1 MTEISTPGRLILD
14 RDARTVAGP
23 RLYIGGQWRDSASGA
38 TFDTLDPSTGKV
50 IAAVPRA
57 DARDVDMAVKA
68 ASKAAVSWQFTDA
81 LTRAALLR
89 TLAGLVAANADELA
103 WLEALDSGH
112 YYGKAHELISAIPL
126 WLEYHAGLSDKV
138 GGRTIPV
145 PGNKLSFTLLEPLGV
160 TAHIVP
166 WNYPLLVMVR
176 SVAPAL
182 ALGNTVVIKPAEQTP
197 LSALYFARLADEA
210 GFPPGVVNVVTGFG
224 EEAGAPLA
232 SHPDVAGITFTGS
245 VETGKTVAKLGAD
258 HVAQVNLELGGKSP
272 VLVFPDARIDDAVE
286 ATVQGFCSHAGQVCI
301 AGSRL
306 FLHQDIRQEFL
317 SKLTKRLQSI
327 AIGDSF
333 DEKTRF
339 GPLVSAEQL
348 QRVERYIEIGKSEA
362 TLYYGGG
369 RPSGVS
375 ASGYFVEPT
384 VFVDVDPSAR
394 IASEEIFGPVLSVID
409 WSDMDDLL
417 QQANSSEFGLY
428 AAVWTQDINKA
439 LSMARQLQSGGIVI
453 NEWFGELPLA
463 PHGGHKQS
471 GSGRE
476 EGLETVHGYTQVKH
490 VCVNLEDSLVASS
503 DWASAP
509 L

>member
-1 MTEISTPGRLILD
+1 MTYTSVPGRLTVNQQE
-14 RDARTVAGP
+14 RTVDGL
-23 RLYIGGQWRDSASGA
+23 RLFIGGQWLAPVSGA
-38 TFDTLDPSTGKV
+38 TFDTIDPSTGKV

-57 DARDVDMAVKA
+57 SAADVDLAVQA

-81 LTRAALLR
+81 ISRAALLR
-89 TLAGLVAANADELA
+89 KLASLVMAHGEELA
-103 WLEALDSGH
+103 WIEALDSGH
-112 YYGKAHELISAIPL
+112 YYAKAQELISAIPL
-126 WLEYHAGLSDKV
+126 WLEYHAGLADKV

-166 WNYPLLVMVR
+166 WNYPLLVLVR

-182 ALGNTVVIKPAEQTP
+182 ALGNTVVVKPAEQTP
-197 LSALYFARLADEA
+197 LSALYFASLTEEA
-210 GFPPGVVNVVTGFG
+210 GFPAGVVNVITGFG

-258 HVAQVNLELGGKSP
+258 HIAQVNLELGGKSP
-272 VLVFPDARIDDAVE
+272 VVVFPDARIDDAVE

-306 FLHQDIRQEFL
+306 FLHSDIREEFL
-317 SKLTKRLQSI
+317 GKLTERLRSI
-327 AIGDSF
+327 TIGDSF
-333 DEKTRF
+333 DGATQF
-339 GPLVSAEQL
+339 GPLISAEQL
-348 QRVERYIEIGKSEA
+348 QRVERYIAIGRSEA

-369 RPSGVS
+369 RPAGVPGD
-375 ASGYFVEPT
+375 GYFVEPT
-384 VFVDVDPSAR
+384 VFVDVDPTAR

-409 WSDMDDLL
+409 WSNADDLI
-417 QQANSSEFGLY
+417 QQANNSEFGLY
-428 AAVWTQDINKA
+428 AAVWTQDINQA
-439 LSMARQLQSGGIVI
+439 LSTARRLQVGGVVI

-463 PHGGHKQS
+463 PHGGYKQS

-476 EGLETVHGYTQVKH
+476 EGLETVHSYTQVKH
-490 VCVNLEDSLVASS
+490 VCINLDDSLAASS
-503 DWASAP
+503 DWAAAP